1 MTRTPSAPR
10 TLGTDQLQAALAA
23 GTVRVLD
30 VRTPAEFETVHI
42 PGSYN
47 VPLDTLT
54 EHRDELSR
62 HLGSDV
68 VLVCRSGFRAGQA
81 GRTLAGA
88 GVPGLRLL
96 DGGMVAWEQAGG
108 PVRRGRRRWDIE
120 RQVRLVAGSIVLVSV
135 LVSLVVPYA
144 QVVAGALGAG
154 LTVAA
159 LSNSCLMGR
168 LLLRLPYNRTAA
180 ACDVEDVLGR
190 LAAGGATPARGS

>member
-1 MTRTPSAPR
+1 MSPTPASPP
-10 TLGTDQLQAALAA
+10 TLGTAELQAALAA

-54 EHRDELSR
+54 EHREELSQ

-81 GRTLAGA
+81 GRTLAGT

-96 DGGMVAWEQAGG
+96 DGGVLAWEQAGG
-108 PVRRGRRRWDIE
+108 AVRRGRPRWDIE
-120 RQVRLVAGSIVLVSV
+120 RQVRLVAGGIVLVSV
-135 LVSLVVPYA
+135 LASLVVPYA
-144 QVVAGALGAG
+144 QVLAGVIGAG
-154 LTVAA
+154 LAFAA
-159 LSNSCLMGR
+159 LSNSCLMGQ

-180 ACDVEDVLGR
+180 CDIGDVVGR
-190 LAAGGATPARGS
+190 LTATGAPPARGA